1 MGELWW
7 QLVCLGFKARAQ
19 LYVCAY
25 SCICAWQQN
34 TNVLF
39 WAYRWLKNALPSF
52 WQSKF
57 LKSRQKDYTHQ
68 PISTLRVCRG
78 VHQRA
83 FTTKPN
89 RLHIWGN
96 DPLDNETRKR
106 DTSTKLP
113 GPIMSKSSAL
123 VSLSWSNTA
132 AFFDWHRS
140 NQSNESE
147 AVSNNVAYFWL
158 ECHH

>member
-7 QLVCLGFKARAQ
+7 QLLQLVCLGCKARAQ

-52 WQSKF
+52 WQSKL

-68 PISTLRVCRG
+68 PISTLRPCRG
-78 VHQRA
+78 CTQEGHLPRNQIGSISGTMTRLTMKPGRETLQQNYQGKLWA
-83 FTTKPN
+83 IISTDFTQLIKY
-89 RLHIWGN
+89 RCILWLAQIKSVYLDWGSV
-96 DPLDNETRKR
+96 K
-106 DTSTKLP
+106 
-113 GPIMSKSSAL
+113 
-123 VSLSWSNTA
+123 
-132 AFFDWHRS
+132 
-140 NQSNESE
+140 
-147 AVSNNVAYFWL
+147 
-158 ECHH
+158 